1 MNRIDSQDLKRVV
14 DLLTSFSEV
23 HLGEA
28 EVISVES
35 HIDCKGV
42 NKLLRIKWWLD
53 YGTARLDDDDDSRY
67 DSRRILWLDQ
77 LPERREPTIAQRYEE
92 SYEEGYS
99 AGVKL
104 WRDKTKLL
112 RTHLSPEFRLLGG
125 IIDTHFQ
132 FWRASVLPGIPP
144 AGSS

>member
-53 YGTARLDDDDDSRY
+53 YGTARLDDDDDSRH
-67 DSRRILWLDQ
+67 DSRRILWLDH
-77 LPERREPTIAQRYEE
+77 LPDRREPTFAQ
-92 SYEEGYS
+92 SYEEDYS
-99 AGVKL
+99 AGIKL

-112 RTHLSPEFRLLGG
+112 RTHLSPEFRLLAGV
-125 IIDTHFQ
+125 IDTHFQ